1 VDVDP
6 AARPVIKRLGLIQNP
21 QGGWFRLVQECP
33 DPGGSGRSVVTV
45 INYLLDAAR
54 PTTSLFRMSAD
65 AVHYFHQGAPITVVT
80 VSPDGD
86 VERQVLGPER
96 LQVVVGGGTWKR
108 FELVGGP
115 WGLISEAVAPGWHA
129 DDLEQAPPGIRVP
142 DTADA
147 RAPSVAIEAATDWV
161 GRLGLEP
168 NLEGGYY
175 RQTFETSST
184 VTTAVGERPLLNTI
198 YYLLTTGSPVGH
210 LHRNRSDITHLHH
223 HGGPASYLVVSPA
236 GELREVVLGPDLD
249 AGQVV
254 SFTAPGGWWKT
265 SHVLAPGATD
275 CLISEVVAPGFRYE
289 DHEMAS
295 VAGIAA
301 VHPELLD
308 RLRPFILGADG
319 QDGSGPP

>member
-6 AARPVIKRLGLIQNP
+6 AARPVIERLGLVENP
-21 QGGWFRLVQECP
+21 LGGWFRQVHECP
-33 DPGGSGRSVVTV
+33 HPSRAGRSVVTV

-54 PTTSLFRMSAD
+54 PTTPLWRMSAD
-65 AVHYFHQGAPITVVT
+65 AVHYFHQGAPVAVVT
-80 VSPDGD
+80 LSPDGA
-86 VERQVLGPER
+86 VARQVLGPDR

-115 WGLISEAVAPGWHA
+115 WGLISEAVAPGWQV
-129 DDLEQAPPGIRVP
+129 DDQEQAPAQLHVP
-142 DTADA
+142 DSGDDVLTAG
-147 RAPSVAIEAATDWV
+147 ATEPDVDWV
-161 GRLGLEP
+161 QRLSLEA

-175 RQTFETSST
+175 RQTFESSST
-184 VTTAVGERPLLNTI
+184 VVTDFGERPLFNTI
-198 YYLLTTGSPVGH
+198 YYLLTARSPVGH

-223 HGGPASYLVVSPA
+223 RGGPATYALVSPA
-236 GELREVVLGPDLD
+236 GELAEVVLGPDLD

-275 CLISEVVAPGFRYE
+275 CLISEVVAPGFRYD

-301 VHPELLD
+301 AHPQLLA
-308 RLRPFILGADG
+308 RLRPFILAPGG
-319 QDGSGPP
+319 

>member
-6 AARPVIKRLGLIQNP
+6 AARSVIERLGLVENP
-21 QGGWFRLVQECP
+21 QGGWFRQVHECP
-33 DPGGSGRSVVTV
+33 HPSGAGRSVVTV

-54 PTTSLFRMSAD
+54 PTTPLWRMSAD
-65 AVHYFHQGAPITVVT
+65 AVHYFHQGAPVAVVT
-80 VSPDGD
+80 VSPDGA
-86 VERQVLGPER
+86 VARRVLGPDR

-115 WGLISEAVAPGWHA
+115 WGLISEAVAPGWQA
-129 DDLEQAPPGIRVP
+129 DDQEQAPPQLHVP
-142 DTADA
+142 DTGDDVVTAVA
-147 RAPSVAIEAATDWV
+147 TAPDIDWV
-161 GRLGLEP
+161 QGLGLEP

-175 RQTFETSST
+175 RQTFESSST
-184 VTTAVGERPLLNTI
+184 VATAAGERPLM
-198 YYLLTTGSPVGH
+198 
-210 LHRNRSDITHLHH
+210 HRNRSDITHLHH
-223 HGGPASYLVVSPA
+223 HGGPATYLLVSPA
-236 GELREVVLGPDLD
+236 GELAEIVVGSDLD

-275 CLISEVVAPGFRYE
+275 CLISEVVAPGFRYD

-301 VHPELLD
+301 AHPELLG
-308 RLRPFILGADG
+308 RLRPFILAT
-319 QDGSGPP
+319 SG